1 MEGTPEQQVQQL
13 KEEYERKVAEIQSG
27 SVETRPEAP
36 SPEHQAVSEVTEG
49 MIQRQVPDFKATSHE
64 PGHSNDQLA
73 EDARAKVQ
81 EWVNMAWTQG
91 PAASVKAAQESQDM
105 ALIDAFHGAL
115 TSEALYHQM
124 IKEGKLPEVK

>member
-27 SVETRPEAP
+27 SVEARPEAP

-49 MIQRQVPDFKATSHE
+49 MIQQQNPDFKASSHE
-64 PGHSNDQLA
+64 PGHSVEGLGA
-73 EDARAKVQ
+73 EAQAQVQ
-81 EWVNMAWTQG
+81 EYVQMSLKDPYAG
-91 PAASVKAAQESQDM
+91 IKAADSTKDA
-105 ALIDAFHGAL
+105 ALLDALHGAL
-115 TSEALYHQM
+115 TSDPNYHQM